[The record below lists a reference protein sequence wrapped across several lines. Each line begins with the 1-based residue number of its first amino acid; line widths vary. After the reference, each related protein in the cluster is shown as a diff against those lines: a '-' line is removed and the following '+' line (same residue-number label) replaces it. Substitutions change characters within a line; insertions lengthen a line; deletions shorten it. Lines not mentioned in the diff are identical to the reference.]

1 MIDDKELIRKFTAGD
16 EKAFDQIVQNNLNN
30 VFGFFMKI
38 TRDEMAAEDLTQDVF
53 LKLYKNLKN
62 FRYESN
68 FSTYLY
74 RINSNTANSWIT
86 RNKWKGMLHLE
97 QIAEEGKYDQ
107 KNDFEWTRQELWE
120 EIAKLP
126 KKQRKVVILR
136 VTDGLSYRDIS
147 EITGMSEGTAKVN
160 FHHGLKRLKEKL
172 NNISDA
178 FLEGLIIRTYPNS
191 KIKMSQDYMQQPP
204 PFFSIDAM
212 KYLRER
218 GVEHLLVD
226 TPSVDRLYDDG
237 ILSSHNIFWDT
248 EAKKYNSNTK
258 NYTITEMIYV
268 DEKIEDG
275 KYLLNLQIP
284 SFVSD
289 AAPSRPLI
297 FKLNDI

>member
-1 MIDDKELIRKFTAGD
+1 MIDEKELIRKFTSGD

-97 QIAEEGKYDQ
+97 QIAEEVKYDQ
-107 KNDFEWTRQELWE
+107 KNEFEWTRQELWE

-160 FHHGLKRLKEKL
+160 FHHGLLRLKEKL
-172 NNISDA
+172 NND
-178 FLEGLIIRTYPNS
+178 
-191 KIKMSQDYMQQPP
+191 
-204 PFFSIDAM
+204 
-212 KYLRER
+212 
-218 GVEHLLVD
+218 
-226 TPSVDRLYDDG
+226 
-237 ILSSHNIFWDT
+237 
-248 EAKKYNSNTK
+248 
-258 NYTITEMIYV
+258 
-268 DEKIEDG
+268 
-275 KYLLNLQIP
+275 
-284 SFVSD
+284 
-289 AAPSRPLI
+289 
-297 FKLNDI
+297 